1 MHSYLKTIGFSS
13 LSKAELNEILEEVV
27 KNYDEKYV
35 AESHPEH
42 LYAEF
47 SKNYGCDCGIT
58 VCGEYDEENQFHME
72 YYYPFFRGTGITTQE
87 SVIVEKHAD
96 KESYAG
102 ACDDLRI
109 GVTMIFYLQ
118 NCTEYVSEMQKN
130 NFDQNHMP
138 LTLSGL
144 AKEGKILLPVKKD
157 QKQVAKE
164 KELAKNRSTLIA
176 AARNG
181 DEAAMENLTMDDI
194 DTYSM
199 ISRRI
204 VKEDVFTIVD
214 SYFMPYGIECDK
226 YNVMGEIIDCVDFRN
241 ILTGEKIYQM
251 TIECNDMQ
259 FDICINESDLL
270 GEPKVGRRFKGII
283 WLQGQIQFCLS
294 LIHI

>member
-241 ILTGEKIYQM
+241 ILTGENIYKM
-251 TIECNDMQ
+251 NI
-259 FDICINESDLL
+259 
-270 GEPKVGRRFKGII
+270 
-283 WLQGQIQFCLS
+283 
-294 LIHI
+294 

>member
-241 ILTGEKIYQM
+241 ILTGEKI
-251 TIECNDMQ
+251 
-259 FDICINESDLL
+259 
-270 GEPKVGRRFKGII
+270 
-283 WLQGQIQFCLS
+283 
-294 LIHI
+294 

>member
-1 MHSYLKTIGFSS
+1 
-13 LSKAELNEILEEVV
+13 
-27 KNYDEKYV
+27 
-35 AESHPEH
+35 
-42 LYAEF
+42 
-47 SKNYGCDCGIT
+47 
-58 VCGEYDEENQFHME
+58 ME

-164 KELAKNRSTLIA
+164 K
-176 AARNG
+176 
-181 DEAAMENLTMDDI
+181 
-194 DTYSM
+194 
-199 ISRRI
+199 
-204 VKEDVFTIVD
+204 
-214 SYFMPYGIECDK
+214 
-226 YNVMGEIIDCVDFRN
+226 
-241 ILTGEKIYQM
+241 
-251 TIECNDMQ
+251 
-259 FDICINESDLL
+259 
-270 GEPKVGRRFKGII
+270 
-283 WLQGQIQFCLS
+283 S
-294 LIHI
+294 LRKTDRH

>member
-164 KELAKNRSTLIA
+164 K
-176 AARNG
+176 
-181 DEAAMENLTMDDI
+181 
-194 DTYSM
+194 
-199 ISRRI
+199 
-204 VKEDVFTIVD
+204 
-214 SYFMPYGIECDK
+214 
-226 YNVMGEIIDCVDFRN
+226 
-241 ILTGEKIYQM
+241 
-251 TIECNDMQ
+251 
-259 FDICINESDLL
+259 
-270 GEPKVGRRFKGII
+270 
-283 WLQGQIQFCLS
+283 S
-294 LIHI
+294 LRKTDRH

>member
-226 YNVMGEIIDCVDFRN
+226 YNVMGEIIDCVDFRY
-241 ILTGEKIYQM
+241 ILIGEIIY
-251 TIECNDMQ
+251 
-259 FDICINESDLL
+259 
-270 GEPKVGRRFKGII
+270 
-283 WLQGQIQFCLS
+283 
-294 LIHI
+294 

>member
-1 MHSYLKTIGFSS
+1 MMRNMLQSLIQNICMLSFLKITDVTVELLCVENMMKRISSTWSTI
-13 LSKAELNEILEEVV
+13 IR
-27 KNYDEKYV
+27 
-35 AESHPEH
+35 
-42 LYAEF
+42 
-47 SKNYGCDCGIT
+47 
-58 VCGEYDEENQFHME
+58 
-72 YYYPFFRGTGITTQE
+72 FFAAQE
-87 SVIVEKHAD
+87 SPLRKVIVEKHAD

-283 WLQGQIQFCLS
+283 WLQGQIQFCS
-294 LIHI
+294 YA

>member
-130 NFDQNHMP
+130 NFDQNYMP

-283 WLQGQIQFCLS
+283 WMQGQIQFCS
-294 LIHI
+294 YA